1 MSSNIHPLQPTE
13 RPLPI
18 LDHEAALVRLGGDE
32 ALFRDMV
39 QFFDEDSPPLLEAIR
54 AGIRD
59 GDAEQVGRAAHT
71 LKGLAANFNAEPTVA
86 AARRLEQ
93 IGQAPEQLDQAPPA
107 LAELEREV
115 ALLSAALGPYRP
127 ASEGVDR

>member
-1 MSSNIHPLQPTE
+1 
-13 RPLPI
+13 
-18 LDHEAALVRLGGDE
+18 
-32 ALFRDMV
+32 MV

-54 AGIRD
+54 AGIRE

-93 IGQAPEQLDQAPPA
+93 VGQNPEHLEQAAPA

-115 ALLSAALGPYRP
+115 ALLSAALGQYRA
-127 ASEGVDR
+127 ASASGGL